1 MTTAVRMAVPSPASN
16 RVSTFHN
23 LAGPVLGGE
32 DPLLITHKNMDDK
45 LTNSIQNWLN
55 TPPAERDIIA
65 GATLMLKLNHNR
77 TLHANVVRRPERYAG
92 KVEYELRKHLKIRLD
107 GLTVADVARMDREVM
122 PRVEETL
129 RQVPV
134 ISTDAELPE
143 GTVARGRRPDHDQ
156 LPEEI
161 KALWDGNIENYHKV
175 RDIHHLL
182 KEMEAAPPCDRY
194 EYLKLLDE
202 ADRRYRENLARYDG
216 FVLGQE
222 PAPAE
227 ADNTADD
234 QAPERDK
241 ARINAARKS
250 ISKWKG
256 ALVKAYGEGDGAKCD
271 EAKGKILAAV
281 SELRAAGGTV
291 GAKVSAELHD
301 LGIDVEE
308 TADE

>member
-1 MTTAVRMAVPSPASN
+1 
-16 RVSTFHN
+16 
-23 LAGPVLGGE
+23 
-32 DPLLITHKNMDDK
+32 MDEK
-45 LTNSIQNWLN
+45 LTKNIQDWLA
-55 TPPAERDIIA
+55 TPAQDRDIDE
-65 GATLMLKLNHNR
+65 GATMLLKLNRNR
-77 TLHANVVRRPERYAG
+77 TLYNNIVRRPERFVD
-92 KVEYELRKHLKIRLD
+92 KLDYELRKHLKIRLD

-129 RQVPV
+129 HEVPV

-156 LPEEI
+156 LPAEI
-161 KALWDGNIENYHKV
+161 QALWDDNIENYHKV
-175 RDIHHLL
+175 RDLHHRL

-194 EYLKLLDE
+194 EFLKLLDE
-202 ADRRYRENLARYDG
+202 ADRKYRENLARYDG

-222 PAPAE
+222 PAPVV

-256 ALVKAYGEGDGAKCD
+256 ALVKAYGEGDGAKCE
-271 EAKGKILAAV
+271 EAKGKVLAAV
-281 SELRAAGGTV
+281 AELRAAGGTL
-291 GAKVSAELHD
+291 GAKVSADLTQ
-301 LGIDVEE
+301 LGIELEVE
-308 TADE
+308 ADE

>member
-1 MTTAVRMAVPSPASN
+1 MR
-16 RVSTFHN
+16 
-23 LAGPVLGGE
+23 VLGLDGE
-32 DPLLITHKNMDDK
+32 DTLFNKKNMDEK
-45 LTNSIQNWLN
+45 LTKKIQDWLH
-55 TPPAERDIIA
+55 TPAKDRDIIA
-65 GATLMLKLNHNR
+65 GATMLLQLNHNR
-77 TLHANVVRRPERYAG
+77 VMHANIVRRPERFAG

-107 GLTVADVARMDREVM
+107 GLTVADVVKMGREVM

-129 RQVPV
+129 HNEPV

-143 GTVARGRRPDHDQ
+143 GVVARGRRPDHEQ
-156 LPEEI
+156 LPAEI
-161 KALWDGNIENYHKV
+161 QALWDGNIENFHKV
-175 RDIHHLL
+175 RDLHHRL

-222 PAPAE
+222 PAPAV

-256 ALVKAYGEGDGAKCD
+256 ALVKAYGEGDGAKCE

-281 SELRAAGGTV
+281 AELRAAGGTL
-291 GAKVSAELHD
+291 GAKVSADLAQ
-301 LGIDVEE
+301 LGIEIEV
-308 TADE
+308 AGDE